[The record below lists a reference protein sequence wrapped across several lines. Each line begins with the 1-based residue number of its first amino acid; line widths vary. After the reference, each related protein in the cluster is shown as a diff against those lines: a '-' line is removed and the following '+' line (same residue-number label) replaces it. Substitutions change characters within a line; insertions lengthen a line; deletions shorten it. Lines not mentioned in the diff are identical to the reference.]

1 MAPYHP
7 LVVCHIFYK
16 NSYVC
21 ATNDSKTSPKYYRK
35 FADGNESYAGHAEM
49 RALSKMPRSWDPRK
63 VRVHVQRFK
72 KDGTLAMSKPCVDC
86 QARLWQHGIEA
97 RRVTFTNHEGLQER
111 FNGNC

>member
-1 MAPYHP
+1 MI
-7 LVVCHIFYK
+7 CTITNG
-16 NSYVC
+16 NSVIV
-21 ATNDSKTSPKYYRK
+21 ATNDGKTSPRYKRT
-35 FADGNESYAGHAEM
+35 FSDGNISYAAHAEM

-86 QARLWQHGIEA
+86 QARLWQYGVEA

-111 FNGNC
+111 FNGNRRD